1 MEKQQ
6 KDKLNVI
13 KSKTDNEALKA
24 SIDKKLKSINKPI
37 KK

>member
-6 KDKLNVI
+6 KDKLNQI
-13 KSKTDNEALKA
+13 KEKTTNESLKA
-24 SIDKKLKSINKPI
+24 SIDKKLKNINKPI